1 MPTIGRDGSRCKQR
15 SIPHGPE
22 GPAHAKAC
30 TDGWQSANEQRSSVH
45 VHAPPLALLQRAR
58 MVAYART
65 PDAAPCGAVRRALS
79 MHVLGTVAQRSPG
92 LPVGPHPLHSPRL
105 RRLACLSA
113 RQSARMAHDGRL
125 QAPART
131 WWHARTQQQHRARC
145 GRPCPCKAC
154 TNSLCS
160 VRPARNGRLQPAY
173 RPCSS
178 PPLHRVARVERGP
191 SCDDLT
197 VVNAVW

>member
-1 MPTIGRDGSRCKQR
+1 MQKSPD
-15 SIPHGPE
+15 
-22 GPAHAKAC
+22 AHHWPVWQPLQAALH
-30 TDGWQSANEQRSSVH
+30 TARPWQSANEQRSSVH
-45 VHAPPLALLQRAR
+45 LQRSASPPPLALLQRAR

-191 SCDDLT
+191 SCDLT
-197 VVNAVW
+197 VVNAV